1 MMKDAA
7 KVAAGLIIG
16 LLIGMGDTEYLKLKV
31 TTQGVELETKKKEV
45 AALGGVVQA
54 ILVHKAAP

>member
-7 KVAAGLIIG
+7 KAAAWLIIG
-16 LLIGMGDTEYLKLKV
+16 LLLGMGDTEYLKLKV

-54 ILVHKAAP
+54 ILVHKGNP